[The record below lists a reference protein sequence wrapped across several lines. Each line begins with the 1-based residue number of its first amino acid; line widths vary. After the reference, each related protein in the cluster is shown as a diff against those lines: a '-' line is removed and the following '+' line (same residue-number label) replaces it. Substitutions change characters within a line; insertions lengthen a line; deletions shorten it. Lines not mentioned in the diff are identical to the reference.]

1 MSCETCGLSLTV
13 STSYVSRRGKKFCDS
28 GCADIYVMLHPWTGN
43 TNNNPGRKGRWYN
56 VR

>member
-1 MSCETCGLSLTV
+1 VSCETCGLSLTV